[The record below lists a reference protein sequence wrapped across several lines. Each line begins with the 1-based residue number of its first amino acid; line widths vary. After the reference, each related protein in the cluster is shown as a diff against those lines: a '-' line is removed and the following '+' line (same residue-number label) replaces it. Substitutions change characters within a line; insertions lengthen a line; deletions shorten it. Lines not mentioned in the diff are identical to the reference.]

1 MKGAM
6 IYHTLD
12 LLQRG
17 FRILLRLGITVNDR
31 TPKMDITTEVPNQS
45 RVEAGTIT
53 APQGGDRPIT
63 EREMGSLLLL
73 LDALM
78 KKVFVLLGHPGIQ
91 MTTSLS
97 EAQARAQDI
106 GRMKGALMNFY
117 ARMIEDF
124 VVIDL

>member
-1 MKGAM
+1 
-6 IYHTLD
+6 
-12 LLQRG
+12 
-17 FRILLRLGITVNDR
+17 
-31 TPKMDITTEVPNQS
+31 
-45 RVEAGTIT
+45 
-53 APQGGDRPIT
+53 
-63 EREMGSLLLL
+63 MGSLLLL